1 MVHANRLS
9 RGDVRRNARLD
20 RLRRVVSAD
29 RAVLAVD
36 LADDKQVLVLTDH
49 DSKVLARRTVR
60 CRPWALDQALRWGLA
75 TARASGFASVVVACE
90 PTGHRWRV
98 VAEHAAGLGVELVC
112 VQPMLVRRAREA
124 EDFTRDKSDNK
135 DALLIARLATQ
146 LHCYL
151 PERPTMAWARLRHLG
166 ARRVEQ
172 TTRATAAQQR
182 LRDLL
187 ECAWPAA
194 LAPAVAAWPLD
205 SLTWR
210 AAMTVGRCDPARI
223 RALGWTRFARA
234 VDRELPRWGSQRR
247 CARILR
253 AVWIAANS
261 DSGGGVTAQRPGAL
275 ERAAFVLADFHH
287 ALGELAEVEARMA
300 AVLAELG
307 LGELVAT
314 IPGVSAV
321 GAAAILAETG
331 DPTRFDSP
339 RAVVKH
345 AGLCPRDNASGAFAG
360 KTMISGR
367 GRPLLRLAAW
377 RASWGALPHNPVLA
391 ARYAHLTTRERNPL
405 TDGQARTAVAA
416 ALLRQL
422 WVVCVTRV
430 PWDPA
435 VAGGAVAK
443 EVTDPAA

>member
-1 MVHANRLS
+1 
-9 RGDVRRNARLD
+9 
-20 RLRRVVSAD
+20 
-29 RAVLAVD
+29 
-36 LADDKQVLVLTDH
+36 
-49 DSKVLARRTVR
+49 
-60 CRPWALDQALRWGLA
+60 
-75 TARASGFASVVVACE
+75 
-90 PTGHRWRV
+90 
-98 VAEHAAGLGVELVC
+98 
-112 VQPMLVRRAREA
+112 
-124 EDFTRDKSDNK
+124 
-135 DALLIARLATQ
+135 
-146 LHCYL
+146 
-151 PERPTMAWARLRHLG
+151 
-166 ARRVEQ
+166 
-172 TTRATAAQQR
+172 
-182 LRDLL
+182 
-187 ECAWPAA
+187 
-194 LAPAVAAWPLD
+194 
-205 SLTWR
+205 
-210 AAMTVGRCDPARI
+210 MTVGRCDPARI

-261 DSGGGVTAQRPGAL
+261 DSGGGVTAPRPGAL
-275 ERAAFVLADFHH
+275 ERAAFVLADFHQ

-339 RAVVKH
+339 APCQARRPVPTRQRLGCVCRQDHDLRPGPA
-345 AGLCPRDNASGAFAG
+345 AAATGRMAG
-360 KTMISGR
+360 KLGCTAPQPGL
-367 GRPLLRLAAW
+367 GGPLRP
-377 RASWGALPHNPVLA
+377 PD
-391 ARYAHLTTRERNPL
+391 TRERNPL